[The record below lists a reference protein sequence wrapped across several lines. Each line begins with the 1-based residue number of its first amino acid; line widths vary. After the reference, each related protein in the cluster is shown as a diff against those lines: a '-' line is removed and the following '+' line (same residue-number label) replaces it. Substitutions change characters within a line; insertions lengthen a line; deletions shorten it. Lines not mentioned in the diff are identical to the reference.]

1 MPRVVL
7 SVSCSSAPWVR
18 RWARAS
24 LSAVSGITRGPRPR
38 QSNWG
43 GFWLANGAEVSVWGW
58 SAQWLSLASL
68 GGLALETALIEWGT
82 GTWPVSGIPW
92 ISLVLLFLALAVM
105 LVDVIAVGLLN
116 WLARRSLPRLDAAG
130 LAALVPEYLAL
141 RPDIGWRVSDV
152 ADGYFEVQLWPAADP
167 SRTAALQVAGDR
179 LTAFR
184 SSFGGHESTA
194 RGFERGES
202 AEVLFQQLGALV
214 SGVRGPSAVLIDSI
228 GDRIVRTELVFRAPE
243 VTDVA
248 PRRTPR
254 TAWSRVRGRSLR
266 REIRWYP
273 PLAAT
278 ATPGNPAGQNVG

>member
-1 MPRVVL
+1 M
-7 SVSCSSAPWVR
+7 
-18 RWARAS
+18 
-24 LSAVSGITRGPRPR
+24 SGITGGPRPR

-82 GTWPVSGIPW
+82 GTWPVSDLPW
-92 ISLVLLFLALAVM
+92 ISLALLFLALAVM
-105 LVDVIAVGLLN
+105 LVDVVAVGLLN
-116 WLARRSLPRLDAAG
+116 WLARRSLPPLDAAG

-141 RPDIGWRVSDV
+141 RPDIGWRMSDV
-152 ADGYFEVQLWPAADP
+152 ADSCFEVQLWHVADP
-167 SRTAALQVAGDR
+167 SRTAALHVAGDH

-184 SSFGGHESTA
+184 LSFGGHESTA
-194 RGFERGES
+194 RGFERDER

-214 SGVRGPSAVLIDSI
+214 SGIRGPSAVLIDSV

-243 VTDVA
+243 ETDVT
-248 PRRTPR
+248 PRRTLR
-254 TAWSRVRGRSLR
+254 TVWPCVRGRSLR